1 MKAGSYKVGSFDDL
15 NTALFAQMERLAA
28 ADEDTIEREIDRSG
42 AVSKLATNIIDNY
55 NTAIKL
61 MQYQNSEG
69 MDLAGKVATRP
80 KMLGGEVEVVKKVGT
95 PQEVADPWIID
106 NAESHTVTYMADRLG
121 WTHEEVVSAC
131 DRLGVSAKSLD
142 CQKRSWQETKGN
154 NYENRMRRCG

>member
-1 MKAGSYKVGSFDDL
+1 MVSRPTGSFDDL
-15 NTALFAQMERLAA
+15 NAALFAQMEKLAT
-28 ADEDTIEREIDRSG
+28 ADEDTIEREIDRSC

-95 PQEVADPWIID
+95 PQEVADPWIVE

-142 CQKRSWQETKGN
+142 YQKRSWNETKKES
-154 NYENRMRRCG
+154 YAKRTRAV